1 VIRQGFLSLAAIL
14 VIGLLVIMLLNEL
27 DHVRT
32 APASGE
38 ITAPD
43 IVLHGADLRTYDSE
57 GRLEYRVAAGRIE
70 HREGPGQSLLE
81 EPVMEVHTG
90 NEKWRV
96 SASHGEVD
104 QHDRVLTL
112 YGEVEARLDGPSP
125 VLLTTSRL
133 LYHVRRHVLEIP
145 TSVTVRHPGGETR
158 AGQLD
163 ADLGAG
169 ILIMQQGVETRYA
182 PDA

>member
-27 DHVRT
+27 DHVRIKT
-32 APASGE
+32 AIGE

-43 IVLHGADLRTYDSE
+43 IVLQGADLRTYDAE
-57 GRLEYRVAAGRIE
+57 GRLEYRVSAGRIE
-70 HREGPGQSLLE
+70 HRDGPGQSLLE
-81 EPVMEVHTG
+81 TPVMEVRTG
-90 NEKWRV
+90 DEIWLV

-104 QHDRVLTL
+104 QRDRLLTL
-112 YGEVEARLDGPSP
+112 YGEVEARLDGPDP
-125 VLLTTSRL
+125 VVLNTSRL

-145 TSVTVRHPGGETR
+145 ASVTISHPGGETR
-158 AGQLD
+158 AGQLE

-169 ILIMQQGVETRYA
+169 TLIMQQGVETRYA